1 MSKTPVCDFLK
12 KYRDNSLRFHMPGHK
27 GAEGIEKDDITEI
40 DGADVLYAPRGVI
53 LESEKTASKIFG
65 SKATFYSTEGSS
77 LSIRATVYLTAAYA
91 KSLGK
96 DCKIAAV
103 RNVHASFVSACA
115 LNGVDPVWVYGDND
129 SLISCTPDLIFLK
142 ELLQREKPTALYLT
156 SPDYLGNRSDIGQ
169 ISKICHDE
177 NVLLIVD
184 NAHGA
189 YLKFTSEKSHPLDLG
204 ADISIDSAHKTLPCL
219 TGTAYLH
226 FGKTAPDFFVENAN
240 FALNLFA
247 STSPSYLLISSLD
260 AFNGKAECFK
270 NEVEKSS
277 IAVAAVKSRLENNG
291 YTLVGD
297 EPLKITLSTKSYG
310 YSGDEMA
317 TILKEK
323 GIYAEFYDDDYITFM
338 IAPANGEEALNFL
351 ASSLL
356 SIPKKKPITKK
367 PPKAVVGVKALSIR
381 DAAFSNFEEVA
392 ITNSEGK
399 ILAGLTL
406 SCPPAI
412 PILIC
417 GEVITKETISCF
429 NYYGIEKVKIVK
441 ARL

>member
-1 MSKTPVCDFLK
+1 MSKTPVCDFIK

-27 GAEGIEKDDITEI
+27 GAKGIEKDDITEI

-53 LESEKTASKIFG
+53 LESEKIASRVFG

-96 DCKIAAV
+96 DCKIAAI
-103 RNVHASFVSACA
+103 RNVHSSFVSACA
-115 LNGVDPVWVYGDND
+115 LNGVDPVWIYGNNEN
-129 SLISCTPDLIFLK
+129 LISCVLDLALLK
-142 ELLQREKPTALYLT
+142 ELLRREKPIALYVT
-156 SPDYLGNRSDIGQ
+156 SPDYLGYRSDIGQ

-177 NVLLIVD
+177 NILLIVD

-189 YLKFTSEKSHPLDLG
+189 YLKFTEKNSHPLDLG

-219 TGTAYLH
+219 TGSAYLH
-226 FGKTAPDFFVENAN
+226 FGKTAPDFFIDNAN

-260 AFNGKAECFK
+260 AFNGKAEAFK
-270 NEVEKSS
+270 NQVCETVK
-277 IAVAAVKSRLENNG
+277 AVVSLKTRLENNG

-310 YSGDEMA
+310 YRGCKIAS
-317 TILKEK
+317 ILKEK
-323 GIYAEFYDDDYITFM
+323 GIYAEFCDEDYITFM
-338 IAPANGEEALNFL
+338 IAPANGNDALDIL
-351 ASSLL
+351 ASHLL
-356 SIPKKKPITKK
+356 SIPKKIPITVK

-381 DAAFSNFEEVA
+381 DAAFSNFEEVDVD
-392 ITNSEGK
+392 NSEGK

-412 PILIC
+412 PVLIC
-417 GEVITKETISCF
+417 GEVINKEAISSF
-429 NYYGIEKVKIVK
+429 KYYGIKNVKIVK

>member
-1 MSKTPVCDFLK
+1 MSKTPVCDFIK
-12 KYRDNSLRFHMPGHK
+12 KYRDNTLRFHMPGHK

-40 DGADVLYAPRGVI
+40 DGADVLYAPHGVI
-53 LESEKTASKIFG
+53 LESEKIASRIFD
-65 SKATFYSTEGSS
+65 SKATVYSTEGSS

-96 DCKIAAV
+96 DCKIAAT
-103 RNVHASFVSACA
+103 RNVHSSFVSACA
-115 LNGVDPVWVYGDND
+115 LNGVDPVWVYGDKK
-129 SLISCTPDLIFLK
+129 SLISCTPDLTFLR
-142 ELLQREKPTALYLT
+142 ELLHGEKPTALYLT
-156 SPDYLGNRSDIGQ
+156 SPDYLGYRLDIGQ

-184 NAHGA
+184 NAHGT
-189 YLKFTSEKSHPLDLG
+189 YLKFTDKNSHPLDLG

-226 FGKTAPDFFVENAN
+226 FGKTIPDFFIENAN

-260 AFNGKAECFK
+260 AFNGKAEFFEK
-270 NEVEKSS
+270 EVQKTSQ
-277 IAVAAVKSRLENNG
+277 AVATVKSRLENNG
-291 YTLVGD
+291 YTLVGN
-297 EPLKITLSTKSYG
+297 EPLKVTLSTKSYG
-310 YSGDEMA
+310 YRGYEVAS
-317 TILKEK
+317 ILKEK

-338 IAPANGEEALNFL
+338 IAPANGEEGLDFL
-351 ASSLL
+351 ALSLL
-356 SIPKKKPITKK
+356 SIPKKTPIAKK
-367 PPKAVVGVKALSIR
+367 PPKAVTGVKALSIR
-381 DAAFSNFEEVA
+381 DAAFSNFEEVDA
-392 ITNSEGK
+392 TNAEGE

-412 PILIC
+412 PILVC
-417 GEVITKETISCF
+417 GEVITKEAISAF
-429 NYYGIEKVKIVK
+429 EYYGIKKVKIVK